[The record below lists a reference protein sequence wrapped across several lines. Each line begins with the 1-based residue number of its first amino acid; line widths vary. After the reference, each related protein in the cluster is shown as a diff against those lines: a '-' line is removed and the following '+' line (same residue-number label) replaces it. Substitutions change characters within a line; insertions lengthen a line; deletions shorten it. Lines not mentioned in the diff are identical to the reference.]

1 MDVGRPQLFV
11 KFGRVFGIESYRRDI
26 IYKRVEPDVDD
37 VFTVEVDGDTPFES
51 RALNAQILQF
61 GPDCSVFAGF

>member
-37 VFTVEVDGDTPFES
+37 VFTVEVDGGYP
-51 RALNAQILQF
+51 I
-61 GPDCSVFAGF
+61 